1 MDGDIIRILNQQG
14 MAVTDIIKRR
24 SGEREGVDYEFDINA
39 INDIAIMI
47 VKVKTTLRPEDI
59 RDFIKK
65 LKMTKIWMPEYSD
78 KRVYGA
84 VAFLIEDTGAA

>member
-1 MDGDIIRILNQQG
+1 
-14 MAVTDIIKRR
+14 V
-24 SGEREGVDYEFDINA
+24 
-39 INDIAIMI
+39 I

-84 VAFLIEDTGAA
+84 VAFLTEDTGAA

>member
-1 MDGDIIRILNQQG
+1 

-39 INDIAIMI
+39 INGIDIVI

-59 RDFIKK
+59 RDFKK
-65 LKMTKIWMPEYSD
+65 N
-78 KRVYGA
+78 
-84 VAFLIEDTGAA
+84 